1 MAAKKKQ
8 KFTVNTRILI
18 LGLIIALIAILI
30 KKFTPIRL
38 ILMIIAIILVTI
50 SLVQKNKIILKHPR
64 HILTIFLA
72 ILFISFLIDTIAV
85 YTLSRIPIYTLSII
99 STEKTRVYNGIGYRV
114 WQCNKDDYNNLI
126 VDVFNSKGYYCDGE
140 DIEEIDSNSFLN
152 AVIENYDDYKNKFV
166 KIRGKISSK
175 TSRNSIEMKPYT
187 ENEITVNGYVNF
199 ADNITLVILFND
211 EEPKLDNYDVYDE
224 ILVVGKIKNIESTS
238 NGHVIYMSDSKVVSS
253 ESYSTYTITA
263 NREYRCTPQSPY
275 IEMDDYHVYT
285 YCLTPD
291 INVSF
296 NGKNY
301 ELASAL
307 SSGKVTIKD
316 ILSKTSTIEEDEN
329 GNQIYKY
336 NNYNIVKCNEEKSM
350 DIIIASSDTK
360 ISDVVCSL
368 RVIDE

>member
-1 MAAKKKQ
+1 MATKKKQ
-8 KFTVNTRILI
+8 KFTINTKLLVVGIL
-18 LGLIIALIAILI
+18 LALIAILI

-38 ILMIIAIILVTI
+38 ILMIIATFVVTI
-50 SLVQKNKIILKHPR
+50 SLTQKNKVFLKHPR
-64 HILTIFLA
+64 YILTIYLA
-72 ILFISFLIDTIAV
+72 ILFISFFVDTIAV
-85 YTLSRIPIYTLSII
+85 YMLSRIPIYTISII

-126 VDVFNSKGYYCDGE
+126 VDIFNNKGYYCDGE

-175 TSRNSIEMKPYT
+175 TSRNSIEMRPYT

-199 ADNITLVILFND
+199 ADNIALVILFNE

-224 ILVVGKIKNIESTS
+224 VLVVGKIKNIESTS
-238 NGHVIYMSDSKVVSS
+238 NGHVIYMSDAKIVSS

-275 IEMDDYHVYT
+275 IEMEGYNVYT

-307 SSGKVTIKD
+307 SSGKVTIED
-316 ILSKTSTIEEDEN
+316 ILSKTSTVEEDEF
-329 GNQIYKY
+329 GNKIYHY
-336 NNYNIVKCNEEKSM
+336 SNYNIIKCNPENSM
-350 DIIIASSDTK
+350 DIILTSKDTK
-360 ISDVVCSL
+360 ISDVVCTK
-368 RVIDE
+368 IATE

>member
-1 MAAKKKQ
+1 MATKKKQ
-8 KFTVNTRILI
+8 KFTIDKRILI
-18 LGLIIALIAILI
+18 IGLIIALIAILI
-30 KKFTPIRL
+30 NKFTPLRL
-38 ILMIIAIILVTI
+38 ILMLISTILVTI
-50 SLVQKNKIILKHPR
+50 SLTRQNKVFLKRPR
-64 HILTIFLA
+64 HILTIYL
-72 ILFISFLIDTIAV
+72 IVLFVSFFIDTIAV
-85 YTLSRIPIYTLSII
+85 YALSRVPIYTISII

-114 WQCNKDDYNNLI
+114 WQCNKDDYKNLI
-126 VDVFNSKGYYCDGE
+126 VDMFNSKGYYCDGE

-152 AVIENYDDYKNKFV
+152 AVIENYADYKNKFV

-199 ADNITLVILFND
+199 ADNITLVILFNE

-224 ILVVGKIKNIESTS
+224 ILVVGQIKNIESTS
-238 NGHVIYMSDSKVVSS
+238 NGHVIYMSDAKIVSS

-263 NREYRCTPQSPY
+263 NREYKCTAQSEY
-275 IEMDDYHVYT
+275 IEMEDYHVYT

-307 SSGKVTIKD
+307 SSGKVKVKD
-316 ILSKTSTIEEDEN
+316 ILSKTSTIEEDEL
-329 GNQIYKY
+329 GNKIYRY
-336 NNYNIVKCNEEKSM
+336 GNYNIIECNPKESM
-350 DIIIASSDTK
+350 DIIITSKDATIEDITCTK
-360 ISDVVCSL
+360 K
-368 RVIDE
+368 VIE

>member
-1 MAAKKKQ
+1 MATKKKQ
-8 KFTVNTRILI
+8 KFTINTKL
-18 LGLIIALIAILI
+18 LIIGILFSLIAILI
-30 KKFTPIRL
+30 KKFTPLRL
-38 ILMIIAIILVTI
+38 IIMIIATFIVTI
-50 SLVQKNKIILKHPR
+50 SLTQKNKKIFNRPR
-64 HILTIFLA
+64 HILSIYLI
-72 ILFISFLIDTIAV
+72 ILFISFFIDTITV
-85 YTLSRIPIYTLSII
+85 YTLNRIPIYTFSII

-114 WQCNKDDYNNLI
+114 WQCNKDDYDNLI
-126 VDVFNSKGYYCDGE
+126 IDIFNNKGYYCDGE

-175 TSRNSIEMKPYT
+175 TSRNSIEMRPYT
-187 ENEITVNGYVNF
+187 ESEITVNGYVNF
-199 ADNITLVILFND
+199 ADNISLVILFND

-224 ILVVGKIKNIESTS
+224 VLVVGQIKNIESTDT
-238 NGHVIYMSDSKVVSS
+238 GHVIYMSDAKIVSS
-253 ESYSTYTITA
+253 ETYSTYTITA

-275 IEMDDYHVYT
+275 IEMEDYHVYT

-316 ILSKTSTIEEDEN
+316 IVSKTSTIETDEF

-336 NNYNIVKCNEEKSM
+336 NNYNIVKCNPENSM
-350 DIIIASSDTK
+350 DIILTSKDSK
-360 ISDVVCSL
+360 ISDVVCTK
-368 RVIDE
+368 ITTE